1 MCFSLPALKAATF
14 GHQDSDE
21 SYAAFSVPDSHK
33 EALTTNNDISFFFR
47 TRHSNGL
54 MYYVGGDPVNPTS
67 NHTFIVIE
75 LYNGHVQI
83 RLKFSDDEAETVIVP
98 ETFADGQQHFLR
110 VIRTNSTLRVRIAD
124 RTHEFELTGGATVLS
139 ATHVYLGGLPS
150 GVVARRR
157 KRDTIVRVDAY
168 RGTIQD
174 ARQNEHLLSV
184 FAENTTAPLPP
195 AYDIPKLMNVELGE
209 VSDDMCG
216 SQMRCENNATCENV
230 FFSDYR

>member
-1 MCFSLPALKAATF
+1 MCFSSPALKAATF
-14 GHQDSDE
+14 GHQDNDE
-21 SYAAFSVPDSHK
+21 SYAAFSVPDFHK

-54 MYYVGGDPVNPTS
+54 MYYVGGDPVNPTA
-67 NHTFIVIE
+67 NHTFIIIE
-75 LYNGHVQI
+75 LQNGHVNI
-83 RLKFSDDEAETVIVP
+83 RLKFSNDEAEQVTIP
-98 ETFADGQQHFLR
+98 GTFADGEQYFLQ
-110 VIRTNSTLRVRIAD
+110 VIRSNSTLHARINE
-124 RTHEFELTGGATVLS
+124 RTHEYELTGGATTLS

-150 GVVARRR
+150 GVAMRRR

-195 AYDIPKLMNVELGE
+195 SYDIPKLMNVELGE
-209 VSDDMCG
+209 VSDDLCG
-216 SQMRCENNATCENV
+216 NQMRCENNATCENV

>member
-1 MCFSLPALKAATF
+1 MYFLFAALKAATF

-54 MYYVGGDPVNPTS
+54 MYYVGGDPVTPTE
-67 NHTFIVIE
+67 NHTFIIIE
-75 LYNGHVQI
+75 LQNGHVQI
-83 RLKFSDDEAETVIVP
+83 RLKFSNDEVERVTIP
-98 ETFADGQQHFLR
+98 GTFADGLQHFLH
-110 VIRTNSTLRVRIAD
+110 VIRSESTLRIRINED
-124 RTHEFELTGGATVLS
+124 THEYELRSGVTALT

-150 GVVARRR
+150 GVAMRRR
-157 KRDTIVRVDAY
+157 KRDVVRADAY

-174 ARQNEHLLSV
+174 ARQNRRILSV
-184 FAENTTAPLPP
+184 FAENTTSELPP
-195 AYDIPKLMNVELGE
+195 SYDRPKLVNVKIGE
-209 VSDDMCG
+209 VSDEMCG
-216 SQMRCENNATCENV
+216 NQTRCDNNATCSNV